1 MSAEEQITEPATAPV
16 PEPDPATEPEAVV
29 SESAFIVYLDANGHW
44 TADTDTTKRLM
55 ISRPA
60 NMFDIYNAAA
70 TVQKDITVSETAQT
84 TVMLQQQS
92 AAAIAQRM
100 QAQQM
105 AQQAGIDGAGGLDLS
120 HLKR

>member
-1 MSAEEQITEPATAPV
+1 MSAEEQITEPASV
-16 PEPDPATEPEAVV
+16 PEPDPAAEPEAVV